1 MVNKSGAFVS
11 LAKRADFNLSV
22 SHIQAVIEI
31 TDNLA
36 PSKNAADMINE
47 MIMEHTIKPEQVKA
61 ILSVLL
67 IDKWQYKVVSKNVTA
82 VLDDASAFVKDV
94 CTWSGVDIVLGYE
107 HPDLG
112 FLAVNPKNPQAA
124 AVIQEFKKH
133 ELLLIFV
140 GKQDKGAIDPAA
152 ADAVVSAILKL
163 FEKKA
168 VSVPASVK
176 TGPFKYTEPKQPL
189 ARRAAKTAGKKRRGK
204 AGPKKSAKTEQSVS
218 VAAAPS
224 SSDRPAAI
232 ATGPKK
238 MSQLV
243 SVPVSNELFHNGNVE
258 AWKRIIR
265 SYTARYPNSEVM
277 IFYDGE
283 RIVDINTLFK
293 WGKVKH
299 GSSIQFAVSAE
310 EIKDLSKLSKY
321 FKQGASPMF
330 EAFLRGSPDTV
341 LNLF

>member
-67 IDKWQYKVVSKNVTA
+67 TDKWQYKVVSKNITA
-82 VLDDASAFVKDV
+82 VLEDTSAFVNEV
-94 CTWSGVDIVLGYE
+94 RTWCGADIVLGYE

-112 FLAVNPKNPQAA
+112 FIAVNPKNPQAA

-140 GKQDKGAIDPAA
+140 GKQDKGAIDPVA

-163 FEKKA
+163 FEKLY
-168 VSVPASVK
+168 
-176 TGPFKYTEPKQPL
+176 GHF
-189 ARRAAKTAGKKRRGK
+189 G
-204 AGPKKSAKTEQSVS
+204 
-218 VAAAPS
+218 
-224 SSDRPAAI
+224 
-232 ATGPKK
+232 
-238 MSQLV
+238 
-243 SVPVSNELFHNGNVE
+243 FNGRNMLLPRLGQIHIHHCVHQQ
-258 AWKRIIR
+258 
-265 SYTARYPNSEVM
+265 
-277 IFYDGE
+277 IF
-283 RIVDINTLFK
+283 
-293 WGKVKH
+293 
-299 GSSIQFAVSAE
+299 
-310 EIKDLSKLSKY
+310 
-321 FKQGASPMF
+321 
-330 EAFLRGSPDTV
+330 
-341 LNLF
+341 